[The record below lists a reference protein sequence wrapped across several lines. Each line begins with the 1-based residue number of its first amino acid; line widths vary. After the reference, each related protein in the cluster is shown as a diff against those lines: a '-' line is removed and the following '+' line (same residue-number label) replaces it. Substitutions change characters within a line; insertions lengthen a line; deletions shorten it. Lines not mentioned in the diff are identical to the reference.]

1 MTVVGGEVI
10 ERDIPGI
17 GLLRFENCKAGEWLT
32 KRGEPA
38 KKGRR
43 RYLLGGEE
51 GDEMDSVSSIV
62 GTLDAP
68 ALLHWFEDHGA
79 RGGAKAAL
87 MGELD
92 GVPDEEILDRVKLL
106 GLGASAQRD
115 EAADRGTAVH
125 LAFETLGRG
134 EPLRLSTYPAEWR
147 GWMQGVAR
155 AWLALNPT
163 VRESEQIVCHREH
176 GYAGRFDLF
185 ADAGGPALID
195 YKSGKGKVYDK
206 AHYQTRLYEMARRA
220 CGMEPADRIVI
231 VGVDNDG
238 GFQLVE
244 CEATEE
250 DALALLHTFKGR
262 KRINAGMAAQ
272 RKALKA
278 AAKAAETIAA

>member
-1 MTVVGGEVI
+1 MTIVGGEVI
-10 ERDIPGI
+10 EREIPDI

-32 KRGEPA
+32 KKGEPA

-51 GDEMDSVSSIV
+51 GVEMDSVSSIV

-92 GVPDEEILDRVKLL
+92 GVPDEEILERVKQL

-115 EAADRGTAVH
+115 EAADRGLAVH
-125 LAFETLGRG
+125 TAFERLGAG
-134 EPLRLSTYPAEWR
+134 EALRLGDHPAAWR

-163 VRESEQIVCHREH
+163 VVESEQIVCHQEH
-176 GYAGRFDLF
+176 GYAGRFDLVAR
-185 ADAGGPALID
+185 ADGLTLLD

-206 AHYQTRLYEMARRA
+206 AHYQTRLYEMARVA
-220 CGMEPADRIVI
+220 CGMEPVERIVI
-231 VGVDNDG
+231 VGVDEQG

-244 CEATEE
+244 CEATED
-250 DALALLHTFKGR
+250 DALALLRTFRSR

-272 RKALKA
+272 RKA
-278 AAKAAETIAA
+278 AKALAA